1 MDKVATR
8 MEHCPGENIL
18 SENESIQS
26 LEDKRAE
33 LWDTFIHRI
42 DKRVTAAIASK
53 IIQKHWE
60 DEFIKSWQKLVS
72 NPKDR
77 LVVSDP
83 ENVKFYENCTKLV
96 DAILKFRFA
105 DKQVERNPPN
115 NLELKRIQELDNQ
128 IKHLKRE
135 SKKRDRKK

>member
-1 MDKVATR
+1 M
-8 MEHCPGENIL
+8 N
-18 SENESIQS
+18 ENESIQS
-26 LEDKRAE
+26 LTKEREE
-33 LWDTFIHRI
+33 LWDAFVHRL
-42 DKRVTAAIASK
+42 DKRVSAAIASK
-53 IIQKHWE
+53 ITQKHWE
-60 DEFIKSWQKLVS
+60 DEFIKSWQKLVGDT
-72 NPKDR
+72 KEK

-83 ENVKFYENCTKLV
+83 ENAKFYADCTKLV

-115 NLELKRIQELDNQ
+115 NSVLKKIQELDNK